1 MSLNEISILA
11 SHNSYKGLP
20 DKKVLKFLTK
30 FKKQLGEAN
39 DPIKL
44 DYGHPKLPIQFDEY
58 GILGI
63 EIDIDYDS

>member
-1 MSLNEISILA
+1 M
-11 SHNSYKGLP
+11 
-20 DKKVLKFLTK
+20 LKFLTK

-39 DPIKL
+39 DPIQL

-58 GILGI
+58 GIRGIEI

>member
-1 MSLNEISILA
+1 LR
-11 SHNSYKGLP
+11 
-20 DKKVLKFLTK
+20 FLTK
-30 FKKQLGEAN
+30 KREEAKDSKQF
-39 DPIKL
+39 